1 MLRAAAKVKAALRII
16 CCNRGYRLSGA
27 EVTAAATAKGEEK
40 MSRFLSGLAVATCLA
55 AAQTMNASGV
65 SAKELKV
72 LSEQT
77 ATGFGHI
84 ESVAYDP
91 AGKALYTSD
100 FGPDL
105 KPADKDGK
113 GKITKVSLDGKILED
128 TFLPAPGQVLNKPKG
143 IWIKGNRL
151 WVTDI
156 DSVWVFD
163 LKTKAGKKLDLPG
176 ITFAND
182 PTVMGNAL
190 YVSDNRSDQLV
201 RVEPADFLNTKTDPK
216 ITVVFKDKS
225 INPNGVYPGKGG
237 ALLMVGLKDKDN
249 PRGIYSMLP
258 GKEPELISDKIGLLD
273 GLYQMDDG
281 DILATDWA
289 TGSLFQWNKTM
300 GMKKLAAD
308 FKGPADFCV
317 IPNAKGLMVV
327 VPDLVKG
334 EMRLVQLGK

>member
-1 MLRAAAKVKAALRII
+1 M
-16 CCNRGYRLSGA
+16 RGFS
-27 EVTAAATAKGEEK
+27 
-40 MSRFLSGLAVATCLA
+40 FGLAFSVCLVVC
-55 AAQTMNASGV
+55 QTTNAPAV

-77 ATGFGHI
+77 ASGFGHI
-84 ESVAYDP
+84 ESVACDP
-91 AGKALYTSD
+91 KGKVLYTSD

-128 TFLPAPGQVLNKPKG
+128 GFLPAPGQTLNKPKG

-163 LKTKAGKKLDLPG
+163 LKTKKGKKLDLPG
-176 ITFAND
+176 VTFAND
-182 PTVMGNAL
+182 PTVMGDAL

-201 RVEPADFLNTKTDPK
+201 RITPADFLESKADPK
-216 ITVVFKDKS
+216 VTVLFKDKG

-237 ALLMVGLKDKDN
+237 ALMMVGFKDKDN
-249 PRGIYSMLP
+249 PRGIYSLVP
-258 GKEPELISDKIGLLD
+258 GKEPELVSDKIGMLD
-273 GLYQMDDG
+273 GLYLMSNG
-281 DILATDWA
+281 DVLATDWM

-300 GMKKLAAD
+300 GVKKLATD
-308 FKGPADFCV
+308 FKGPADFCAFE
-317 IPNAKGLMVV
+317 NAKGLMVV

-334 EMRLVQLGK
+334 EMRFVQLGK

>member
-1 MLRAAAKVKAALRII
+1 M
-16 CCNRGYRLSGA
+16 RGFS
-27 EVTAAATAKGEEK
+27 
-40 MSRFLSGLAVATCLA
+40 FGLAFSVCLVVF
-55 AAQTMNASGV
+55 QTTNTSAG

-77 ATGFGHI
+77 TTGFGHI
-84 ESVAYDP
+84 ESVACDP
-91 AGKALYTSD
+91 KGKVLYTSD

-128 TFLPAPGQVLNKPKG
+128 GFLPAPGQTLNKPKG

-163 LKTKAGKKLDLPG
+163 LKTKKGKKLDLPG
-176 ITFAND
+176 VTFAND
-182 PTVMGNAL
+182 PTVMGDAL

-201 RVEPADFLNTKTDPK
+201 RITPADFLESKADPK
-216 ITVVFKDKS
+216 ITVLFKDKGV
-225 INPNGVYPGKGG
+225 NPNGVYPGKGG
-237 ALLMVGLKDKDN
+237 ALMMVGFKDKDD
-249 PRGIYSMLP
+249 PRGIYSLVP
-258 GKEPELISDKIGLLD
+258 GKEPQLISDKIGMLD
-273 GLYQMDDG
+273 GLYLMSNG
-281 DILATDWA
+281 DVLATDWM

-300 GMKKLAAD
+300 GVKKLATD
-308 FKGPADFCV
+308 FKGPADFCAFE
-317 IPNAKGLMVV
+317 NAKGLMVV

-334 EMRLVQLGK
+334 EMRFVQLGK

>member
-1 MLRAAAKVKAALRII
+1 LKTRRKYCVSSGFNKRVEKPLKREGKTKMVRQFSCSLALSMGLVII
-16 CCNRGYRLSGA
+16 QMTIAPEL
-27 EVTAAATAKGEEK
+27 
-40 MSRFLSGLAVATCLA
+40 
-55 AAQTMNASGV
+55 

-77 ATGFGHI
+77 AGGFGHV

-91 AGKALYTSD
+91 KGKVLYTSD

-128 TFLPAPGQVLNKPKG
+128 GFLPAKGQTLNKPKG

-163 LKTKAGKKLDLPG
+163 LKTKHGKKLDLPDV
-176 ITFAND
+176 TFAND
-182 PTVMGNAL
+182 PAVMGNAL
-190 YVSDNRSDQLV
+190 YISDNRSDQLV
-201 RVEPADFLNTKTDPK
+201 RVEPADFLNSKASPK
-216 ITVVFKDKS
+216 ITVLFKDKS
-225 INPNGVYPGKGG
+225 INPNGLYPGKSG
-237 ALLMVGLKDKDN
+237 ALLMVGFKGKDE
-249 PRGIYSMLP
+249 PRGIYSIVP
-258 GKEPELISDKIGLLD
+258 GKEPELLSDKIGMLD
-273 GLYQMDDG
+273 GLYMMSDG
-281 DILATDWA
+281 DLLVTDWM

-300 GMKKLAAD
+300 GMKKLATD
-308 FKGPADFCV
+308 FKGPADLCAF
-317 IPNAKGLMVV
+317 PNSKGLMVV

-334 EMRLVQLGK
+334 ELRFVQLGK

>member
-1 MLRAAAKVKAALRII
+1 MI
-16 CCNRGYRLSGA
+16 RGFA
-27 EVTAAATAKGEEK
+27 
-40 MSRFLSGLAVATCLA
+40 FGLALA
-55 AAQTMNASGV
+55 GFASLQVVTVPAA

-84 ESVAYDP
+84 ESIAYDP
-91 AGKALYTSD
+91 NAKVLYTGD

-128 TFLPAPGQVLNKPKG
+128 RFLPAEGQTLNKPKG
-143 IWIKGNRL
+143 IWVKGNRL

-163 LKTKAGKKLDLPG
+163 LKTKKGKKLDLPG

-182 PTVMGNAL
+182 PAVMNDAL

-216 ITVVFKDKS
+216 ITVLFKDKGV
-225 INPNGVYPGKGG
+225 NPNGIYPGKGG
-237 ALLMVGLKDKDN
+237 ALLMVGFKGKDD
-249 PRGIYSMLP
+249 PRGIYSMKP
-258 GKEPELISDKIGLLD
+258 GKDPELLSDKIGMLD
-273 GLYQMDDG
+273 GLYVMSDG
-281 DILATDWA
+281 DILATDWVS
-289 TGSLFQWNKTM
+289 GSLFQWNKTL
-300 GMKKLAAD
+300 GMKKLATD
-308 FKGPADFCV
+308 FKGPADFCAF
-317 IPNAKGLMVV
+317 PNAKGLMVV

-334 EMRLVQLGK
+334 EMRFVQLGR